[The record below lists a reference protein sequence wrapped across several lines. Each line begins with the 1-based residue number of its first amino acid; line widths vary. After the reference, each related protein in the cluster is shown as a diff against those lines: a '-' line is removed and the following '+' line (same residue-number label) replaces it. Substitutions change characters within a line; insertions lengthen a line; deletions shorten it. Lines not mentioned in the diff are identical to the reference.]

1 MTDLFHLFQSSGQP
15 VKPFVRLQKK
25 FPRAKVLNVRLPKR
39 SDSLDVF
46 LSCAIFMALKS
57 LVIFGIDIFTLM
69 VFISISE
76 FFLPPQGFRPEA
88 KSRGGTLV
96 ARAWY

>member
-25 FPRAKVLNVRLPKR
+25 FPRAKVLIVRLPKR

-46 LSCAIFMALKS
+46 LSCVIFMALKS

-76 FFLPPQGFRPEA
+76 FFL
-88 KSRGGTLV
+88 
-96 ARAWY
+96 